1 MATTGARRQSS
12 PTSAERGG
20 KGGPSPVYLDV
31 LWGYPFSLV
40 RRLLIVFV
48 CVLAFCFAGAYI
60 LSQPPDPLEILIHLV
75 PVALAILISLYVA
88 ELIGVTERPLPPL
101 SVEALFWAIA
111 TACIGMGLGYAV
123 VPTYAPSTALACAS
137 PVVAALAV
145 YTRRKW
151 QEINGAREDIV
162 PAAVFAGARDGAA
175 RGLAELADNPCV
187 VVRSVLLPRTDANRA
202 PMAGLPVRTPEEAM
216 RHLREDGIRLLLVT
230 DVSPEDLRPVLSTCT
245 GLGCVVETVDD
256 LVARTQ
262 GRLNLTGNDDIRLLN
277 LISTQAHR
285 FPAQRLLDL
294 LLVTLQLP
302 IAIPLGI
309 LCAIAV
315 KATSKGP
322 VLYRQARVGRWGREF
337 MISKFRTMV
346 ADAEKMTGPVW
357 ASEADPRITPVG
369 RFLRRTRLDE
379 LPQLWNVVKGD
390 MSLVGPRP
398 ERRFFVD
405 SLREKIPLYDS
416 RHAARPGLTG
426 WAQVRYTYG
435 ASDDDARMK
444 LSYELFYVLNRSLT
458 FYLTILLETVK
469 VLIFRRGGR

>member
-12 PTSAERGG
+12 AASLAGG

-48 CVLAFCFAGAYI
+48 CVLVSCFVGAYI
-60 LSQPPDPLEILIHLV
+60 LAQPPDPLEILLHLV

-101 SVEALFWAIA
+101 GIEALFWAIA
-111 TACIGMGLGYAV
+111 TACISMGLGYAV
-123 VPTYAPSTALACAS
+123 VPTYAPSTTLACAA
-137 PVVAALAV
+137 PVVSAVAV
-145 YTRRKW
+145 YVRRKW

-162 PAAVFAGARDGAA
+162 PAVVFAGTREEAA

-187 VVRSVLLPRTDANRA
+187 VVRSVLLPRQIANRTA
-202 PMAGLPVRTPEEAM
+202 MAGLPVRTPEEAM
-216 RHLREDGIRLLLVT
+216 RHLREDGIRLVLVNA
-230 DVSPEDLRPVLSTCT
+230 VPAEDLRPVLSTCT
-245 GLGCVVETVDD
+245 GLGCVVEQVDD

-262 GRLNLTGNDDIRLLN
+262 GRLNLTANDDIRLLN
-277 LISTQAHR
+277 LLSTQAHR
-285 FPAQRLLDL
+285 FPTQRVLDL
-294 LLVTLQLP
+294 LLVLVQLP
-302 IAIPLGI
+302 VAVPVGM

-315 KATSKGP
+315 KLSSRGP
-322 VLYRQARVGRWGREF
+322 VLYRQPRVGRWGHEF
-337 MISKFRTMV
+337 TIAKFRTMV

-357 ASEADPRITPVG
+357 AAEDDPRITTVG

-379 LPQLWNVVKGD
+379 IPQLWNVIRGD

-416 RHAARPGLTG
+416 RHAVRPGLTG
-426 WAQVRYTYG
+426 WAQVRHAYA

-444 LSYELFYVLNRSLT
+444 LSYELFFVLNRSLT
-458 FYLTILLETVK
+458 FYLTILMETVK
-469 VLIFRRGGR
+469 VLIFQRGGR

>member
-12 PTSAERGG
+12 PAAVEAG
-20 KGGPSPVYLDV
+20 KGGPSPAYLDV

-40 RRLLIVFV
+40 RRLLIVFL
-48 CVLAFCFAGAYI
+48 CVLAFCFAAAYI
-60 LSQPPDPLEILIHLV
+60 LSQPPDPLEILLHLV

-101 SVEALFWAIA
+101 GLEALFWAIA
-111 TACIGMGLGYAV
+111 TACMAMGLGYAV
-123 VPTYAPSTALACAS
+123 LPTYAPSTALACAA

-151 QEINGAREDIV
+151 QEIQGAREDIV
-162 PAAVFAGARDGAA
+162 PAAVFAGSREEAA
-175 RGLAELADNPCV
+175 HGLAELADNPCV
-187 VVRSVLLPRTDANRA
+187 VVRSVLLPRPVQNRT

-216 RHLREDGIRLLLVT
+216 RHLREEGIRLLLVAHVPT
-230 DVSPEDLRPVLSTCT
+230 EELRPVLSTCT
-245 GLGCVVETVDD
+245 GLGCVVEAVDD

-262 GRLNLTGNDDIRLLN
+262 GRLNLTDNDDLRLLN
-277 LISTQAHR
+277 LLSTQAHR
-285 FPAQRLLDL
+285 FRTQRVLDL
-294 LLVTLQLP
+294 ILVALQLP
-302 IAIPLGI
+302 LVLPVGI

-315 KATSKGP
+315 KLTSKGP
-322 VLYRQARVGRWGREF
+322 VLYRQARVGRWGHEF
-337 MISKFRTMV
+337 EIAKFRTMV
-346 ADAEKMTGPVW
+346 VDAEKKTGPVW
-357 ASEADPRITPVG
+357 ATEDDPRITPVG

-379 LPQLWNVVKGD
+379 IPQLWNVVKGE

-398 ERRFFVD
+398 ERRFFVE

-416 RHAARPGLTG
+416 RHAVRPGLTG
-426 WAQVRYTYG
+426 WAQVRYQYA
-435 ASDDDARMK
+435 ASDDDSRMK

>member
-12 PTSAERGG
+12 ASSLEGG

-48 CVLAFCFAGAYI
+48 CVLASCFAGAYI
-60 LSQPPDPLEILIHLV
+60 LSQPPDPLEILIHLI

-101 SVEALFWAIA
+101 GVEALFWAIA

-123 VPTYAPSTALACAS
+123 VPTYAPSTALACAA
-137 PVVAALAV
+137 PVVSALAV
-145 YTRRKW
+145 YIRRKW
-151 QEINGAREDIV
+151 QEIKGAREDIV
-162 PAAVFAGARDGAA
+162 PAVVFAGTREEAA

-187 VVRSVLLPRTDANRA
+187 VVRSVLLPRHIGNRA
-202 PMAGLPVRTPEEAM
+202 AMAGLPVRTPEEAM
-216 RHLREDGIRLLLVT
+216 RHLRDEGIRLLLVT
-230 DVSPEDLRPVLSTCT
+230 AVPPEELRPVLSTCT
-245 GLGCVVETVDD
+245 GLGCVVEQLDD

-285 FPAQRLLDL
+285 FPAQRLVDL
-294 LLVTLQLP
+294 AFVLVQLP
-302 IAIPLGI
+302 VALPLGI

-315 KATSKGP
+315 KLSSKGP
-322 VLYRQARVGRWGREF
+322 VFYRQPRVGRWGHEF
-337 MISKFRTMV
+337 TIAKFRTMV

-357 ASEADPRITPVG
+357 ASEDDPRITRVG

-379 LPQLWNVVKGD
+379 IPQLWNVIKGD

-398 ERRFFVD
+398 ERRFFID
-405 SLREKIPLYDS
+405 QLRDKIPLYDS
-416 RHAARPGLTG
+416 RHAVRPGLTG
-426 WAQVRYTYG
+426 WAQVRYAYA
-435 ASDDDARMK
+435 ASDDDAKMK

-458 FYLTILLETVK
+458 FYLTILMETVK
-469 VLIFRRGGR
+469 VLIFQRGGR

>member
-1 MATTGARRQSS
+1 MATTGARRRSS
-12 PTSAERGG
+12 ATSLEGG

-48 CVLAFCFAGAYI
+48 CVLASCFAGAYI

-101 SVEALFWAIA
+101 GVEALFWAIA

-123 VPTYAPSTALACAS
+123 VPTYAPSTTLACAA
-137 PVVAALAV
+137 PVVSAVAV
-145 YTRRKW
+145 YVRRKW
-151 QEINGAREDIV
+151 QEITGAREDIV
-162 PAAVFAGARDGAA
+162 PAVVFAGSREEAA

-187 VVRSVLLPRTDANRA
+187 VVRSVLLPRQVQNRA
-202 PMAGLPVRTPEEAM
+202 AMAGLPVRTPEEAM

-230 DVSPEDLRPVLSTCT
+230 AVPAEELRPVLSTCT
-245 GLGCVVETVDD
+245 GLGCVVEQVDD

-262 GRLNLTGNDDIRLLN
+262 GRLNLTGNDDLRLLN
-277 LISTQAHR
+277 QLSTQAHR

-294 LLVTLQLP
+294 ALVLVQLP
-302 IAIPLGI
+302 VAVPLGI

-315 KATSKGP
+315 KLSSKGP
-322 VLYRQARVGRWGREF
+322 VFYRQQRVGRWGHEF
-337 MISKFRTMV
+337 TIAKFRTMV

-357 ASEADPRITPVG
+357 AAEDDPRITRVG

-379 LPQLWNVVKGD
+379 IPQLWNVITGD

-398 ERRFFVD
+398 ERRFFID
-405 SLREKIPLYDS
+405 TLREKIPLYDS
-416 RHAARPGLTG
+416 RHAVRPGLTG
-426 WAQVRYTYG
+426 WAQVRYSY
-435 ASDDDARMK
+435 ASSDDDARMK
-444 LSYELFYVLNRSLT
+444 LSYELFFVLNRSLT
-458 FYLTILLETVK
+458 FYLTILMETVK
-469 VLIFRRGGR
+469 VLIFQRGGR